1 MSARLEGH
9 TFQRF
14 DGELHHL
21 HVELLQ
27 MAGLVHDQVQVVLE
41 AFQQQNLDIFRV
53 VKEREYQVDSLEKK
67 IDSGITEVL
76 AKRSP
81 MARDLRAIIAF
92 SKMVT
97 DLERIG
103 DEAARIAYIATNIY
117 DNGRSNPSVYL
128 LRDIGLMGKLA
139 CASLKEAIETLD
151 ILDMERA
158 EKLLNS
164 HDDLDEEF
172 QSSLRR
178 LTTFILEDARN
189 VGHTINIV
197 LILKSLERVGGHA
210 RNLAENVIYLISGE
224 DIRHTNSE

>member
-14 DGELHHL
+14 DGELYHL

-27 MAGLVHDQVQVVLE
+27 MAGLVHEQIRMALE
-41 AFQQQNLDIFRV
+41 AFQQQNLDILRV
-53 VKEREYQVDSLEKK
+53 VKEREYQVDSLEKR
-67 IDSGITEVL
+67 IDGGITEVL

-81 MARDLRAIIAF
+81 MARDLRVIIAF
-92 SKMVT
+92 SKVVT

-128 LRDIGLMGKLA
+128 LRDIGVMGKLA
-139 CASLKEAIETLD
+139 CESLKEAIETLD
-151 ILDMERA
+151 VLDLERA

-164 HDDLDEEF
+164 HDDLDDEF

-210 RNLAENVIYLISGE
+210 RNLAEYVVYLVSGE
-224 DIRHTNSE
+224 DVRHPESE